1 MYIYE
6 INMEKYKELWQSKNE
21 KEINHS
27 KYLIMLDLETE
38 DLKKLSKKNKKLTKK
53 IKKLTKK
60 NKKLKKDLKKAQKL
74 NKEILNST
82 SWKLTGVFR
91 KPKTVLKKF
100 RD

>member
-1 MYIYE
+1 MFLTKLKQ
-6 INMEKYKELWQSKNE
+6 KYKKIELLKNFCKNQVGFLQSQ
-21 KEINHS
+21 
-27 KYLIMLDLETE
+27 
-38 DLKKLSKKNKKLTKK
+38 
-53 IKKLTKK
+53 
-60 NKKLKKDLKKAQKL
+60 KLKKDLKKAQKL